1 MATTTDADLFEY
13 LEYLSYAGACDRYG
27 CDPEVFEQRVL
38 LKTNGQALWG
48 HKDVAIRER
57 IDHELDVIRQAGFPG
72 YFLIVADLLRFCR
85 QAVIPT
91 GPGRGSVCGSAVAY
105 ATGITDIDPLRWGI
119 PFERF
124 LHLERV
130 AMPDVD
136 LDICQARR
144 GEVIEYLREK
154 YGRDNVA
161 QIITFTPMQ
170 ARSVVRDVCR
180 VLHVDDL
187 RGTRNGESGEELAR
201 LIPEGSGA
209 DQVRLAAFLD
219 SEEGRPLLKILEP
232 LEIEYEGRRVSV
244 LDTCLRL
251 EGIAKTSSIHAAGVV
266 IADRPLVELV
276 PLYRRNREAEVQIQ
290 FDMRDAE
297 AVGLLKMDVLGLRTM
312 TVIGEAEALVR
323 ELDPDFDIKA
333 VPLDDAATYELIAS
347 GDTGGVFQLEGEG
360 VTHAA
365 IGLRPE
371 RFEDLVNL
379 NALYRPGPMEQL
391 GAYIARKNGEEAVA
405 YPHPDLE
412 PVLRSTHGLFVFQ
425 EQVMGA
431 ARVLGGYTAGA
442 ADMFRKAI
450 GKKLPELIK
459 TEIEAL
465 KLAAITRGYD
475 EQFMEEIGALIAY
488 FGRYGWNLGHSTG
501 YSYITYWTAYLKANH
516 PVEWYAALLN
526 SYVSD
531 AAQLS
536 ARLREARKRG
546 IVVLPPDINESG
558 RLFTVQRDWSPAA
571 DAIRFGLEAVRG
583 VGESVV
589 VDILE
594 ERDSEHKNQ
603 YVSVAEE
610 KFKPDGTPYK
620 GRTKQTVRVPHKP
633 RRFGSLKA
641 GAAPDAVAWD
651 FCRRLPSVPVN
662 VKQALAVAGAFGEDV
677 ALRRRL
683 HAAMPE
689 LNKAAKAGK
698 GFDLDAWEGD
708 TMSDLELLREERQ
721 VVGFYV
727 TGHPLELYEDQL
739 DMYDAVTDGEF
750 ENLPHSSTIAG
761 LVLEVRT
768 HQSSRGEM
776 AWIKVE
782 NGIVGMPEVTVF
794 SDVWRQIKDS
804 VTQHAVI
811 VAKGKR
817 DEHPKFG
824 VGFKADMV
832 QVVSRSRAAA
842 KLVRVVLP
850 SDADESDVDLLAS
863 FLVVDD
869 GPVWHLVVCDGPRAA
884 LLTCWGSAIPTGAML
899 SAFQELGW
907 TVQLDP
913 DRNTRIRID
922 GATYAPSDQTHGT
935 GRRGGREAIWD
946 LPLVS
951 YAVGA
956 LNAKVLG
963 ELRRP

>member
-1 MATTTDADLFEY
+1 MRAANDEDLFEY

-27 CDPEVFEQRVL
+27 CDPEVFEDMTRYVSV
-38 LKTNGQALWG
+38 TPTHAALR
-48 HKDVAIRER
+48 DVDIRQR
-57 IDHELDVIRQAGFPG
+57 IDFELDVIRQAGLPG

-85 QAVIPT
+85 QAGIPT

-170 ARSVVRDVCR
+170 ARSVIRDVCR

-201 LIPEGSGA
+201 LVPEGSGA
-209 DQVRLAAFLD
+209 DQVKLAAFLD
-219 SEEGRPLLKILEP
+219 SEDGRPLRKILEP
-232 LEIEYEGRRVSV
+232 LEVEYEGRWVSV

-251 EGIAKTSSIHAAGVV
+251 EGVAKTSSIHAAGVV

-276 PLYRRNREAEVQIQ
+276 PLYKRNRDAEVQIQ
-290 FDMRDAE
+290 YDMRDAE
-297 AVGLLKMDVLGLRTM
+297 VVGLLKMDILGLRTM

-333 VPLDDAATYELIAS
+333 VPLDDAATYEMLSA

-360 VTHAA
+360 VTHAC
-365 IGLRPE
+365 IGMRPE

-391 GAYIARKNGEEAVA
+391 GSYIARKNGEEEVTF
-405 YPHPDLE
+405 YHEDLE
-412 PVLRSTHGLFVFQ
+412 PILASTYGLFVFQ

-450 GKKLPELIK
+450 GKKLPEVIRE
-459 TEIEAL
+459 EIEKL
-465 KLAAITRGYD
+465 KLAGIMRGYGEALMD
-475 EQFMEEIGALIAY
+475 EIGALIAY

-501 YSYITYWTAYLKANH
+501 YSFITYRTAYLKANH

-536 ARLREARKRG
+536 ARLREAKKRG
-546 IVVLPPDINESG
+546 ISVLPPDINESG
-558 RLFTVQRDWSPAA
+558 RFFTIHRYERRDPMGEE

-594 ERDSEHKNQ
+594 ERDSTTKNS
-603 YVSVAEE
+603 YVVERQE

-620 GRTKQTVRVPHKP
+620 GSTKRTIRVPHKP
-633 RRFGSLKA
+633 RLFGGSIGNVVL
-641 GAAPDAVAWD
+641 D
-651 FCRRLPSVPVN
+651 FCARLPSVPVN
-662 VKQALAVAGAFGEDV
+662 VKQALAVAGAFGTDAEF
-677 ALRRRL
+677 RRRL

-689 LNKAAKAGK
+689 LNKAAKSGK

-739 DMYDAVTDGEF
+739 AMYDAVTDGEF
-750 ENLPHSSTIAG
+750 ENLPQSFTVAG

-768 HQSSRGEM
+768 HQSARGEM
-776 AWIKVE
+776 AWVKVE
-782 NGIVGMPEVTVF
+782 NGILGMPEITVF
-794 SDVWRQIKDS
+794 SDVWRQVKDA

-824 VGFKADMV
+824 VGFKAEMV

-842 KLVRVVLP
+842 KLVRVVMP
-850 SDADESDVDLLAS
+850 PEADEADIDILAS
-863 FLVVDD
+863 FLVEDD
-869 GPVWHLVVCDGPRAA
+869 GPVWHLVVCEGPRAA
-884 LLTCWGSAIPTGAML
+884 LLVCEGAAIPTGAVL
-899 SAFQELGW
+899 SAFRELGW

-913 DRNTRIRID
+913 DRNTRIQIG
-922 GATYAPSDQTHGT
+922 GAIYAPSDQTHGT

-951 YAVGA
+951 HAIRA
-956 LNAKVLG
+956 LNVKVLG
-963 ELRRP
+963 ELRQT